1 MPFTKEALTTAFNLS
16 EEDVNR
22 TLLASELS
30 LDQPEY
36 SDEEIQTRFER
47 VRCYLKEGQAESYEV
62 AMDLLKQELAAE
74 ANGKRKKSSKGKTK
88 PSSDE
93 DAAESNPASREELLR
108 QAQQQ
113 IQALMEQVGGLSME
127 ECAQLL
133 PELAHQRQTELI
145 EMFDRGMLKRL
156 NQMVESGELHQ
167 MVRQVVGKKSLAE
180 IPSLLEAEV
189 IEEPS
194 LPPLLSDSSN
204 NRSSS

>member
-1 MPFTKEALTTAFNLS
+1 MPFAKEALVTTFNLS
-16 EEDVNR
+16 MEDVDA
-22 TLLASELS
+22 TLLACDLP

-36 SDEEIQTRFER
+36 ADEDIQTRFER
-47 VRCYLKEGQAESYEV
+47 IRCYLKEGKAGSYET
-62 AMDLLKQELAAE
+62 AKDLLKQELEKLAAE
-74 ANGKRKKSSKGKTK
+74 TNGKRKKSSKAKTK
-88 PSSDE
+88 PTQEEE
-93 DAAESNPASREELLR
+93 DTESVPLSREQILR
-108 QAQQQ
+108 QAQQE
-113 IQALMEQVGGLSME
+113 IQALMDQVGGLSME

-167 MVRQVVGKKSLAE
+167 MVRQMVGKKSLAE

-194 LPPLLSDSSN
+194 LPPLLSES
-204 NRSSS
+204 